1 MIDPKKLTK
10 KDEGRRVRYHPNHE
24 PEFKARQTTNTFIPP
39 SERGRIKAF
48 TDKYIFVHFDGGG
61 DTAKACYPENLEWA
75 DSLLDLPSEEL
86 FRQAKRDLEEVFND
100 KS

>member
-1 MIDPKKLTK
+1 MPINLNNLTEG
-10 KDEGRRVRYHPNHE
+10 DVGRRVWYYPNHSPDTATE
-24 PEFKARQTTNTFIPP
+24 
-39 SERGRIKAF
+39 SGRIKAF

-75 DSLLDLPSEEL
+75 ESLLDLSSHEL
-86 FRQAKRDLEEVFND
+86 LKRAIKDLKEVIND